1 MTKYLD
7 DKITKIKDL
16 AEKRIKLNY
25 NLSNKKNQNKAQR
38 VKGKYRKQSKDRMK
52 RPQIHVSEFQ

>member
-7 DKITKIKDL
+7 DKITKIKDQ

-25 NLSNKKNQNKAQR
+25 NLSNKKTQNKAQR

-52 RPQIHVSEFQ
+52 RPQIHVYEFQ